1 MSTRTDGQWHRLVS
15 NRGIMARRP
24 RHGRNCRA
32 TEDRCGTVR
41 ASLRLQSAILR
52 VESYNLLWNEC
63 RKNDTSRG
71 SVDWRGGMT
80 AIDEAFAALDGA
92 VDAVASRLT
101 AMQAEMDDLRASLGE
116 AIDAGEGREALALRI
131 AELEAQAAEDA
142 ALRAEAAAAVK
153 DALADLKSIGQME
166 MRHG

>member
-1 MSTRTDGQWHRLVS
+1 
-15 NRGIMARRP
+15 
-24 RHGRNCRA
+24 
-32 TEDRCGTVR
+32 
-41 ASLRLQSAILR
+41 
-52 VESYNLLWNEC
+52 
-63 RKNDTSRG
+63 
-71 SVDWRGGMT
+71 MT